1 MTLKIPVRGVSLPDC
16 KRCGVRYKSCGL
28 KPESC
33 SNTFYP
39 ISDKEIEFILQINEN
54 LPEDEMEIPVRNL
67 LVMDVRERINPPDA
81 CLVRSRSIDN
91 TKLFAALDKL
101 YKFVDGLDPDFII
114 RERISIIKSRLLK
127 SPDG

>member
-16 KRCGVRYKSCGL
+16 KKCCIHHKSCGL

-39 ISDKEIEFILQINEN
+39 ISDKEIEFILQTNEN

-67 LVMDVRERINPPDA
+67 LVMDVRERINPLDT
-81 CLVRSRSIDN
+81 CLVPRSIDN
-91 TKLFAALDKL
+91 TKLFAALDEL

-114 RERISIIKSRLLK
+114 RERISIIKSRLRK